1 MSAAAAPQEE
11 LKIASI
17 AERKAAPREELNPF
31 EIAKQQFD
39 RAADYLEL
47 EESMR
52 NVLRNAKRQLVV
64 SIPVRMD
71 GGETKVF
78 EGYRVQHNIAR
89 GPAKGGIRYHP
100 NVTLD
105 EVKALASWMTWK
117 CATVG
122 IPYGG
127 GKGGVVCDPKSMSRA
142 ELERLTRRY
151 AFEIAPIIGP
161 DRDIP
166 APDVYTDSQTMAW
179 IMDTIS
185 MVHGHT
191 ELGVV
196 TGKPLSLGGSQG
208 RHEATARGALY
219 ALREACAVKGIDL
232 KDARVAVQGFGN
244 AGSII
249 TKLLAIDGAKVV
261 AVCDSKTGLYN
272 QNGIYVR
279 DALKL
284 KEETGSLRG
293 LSGAKEIAPDDVLEV
308 DCDILCPSALENS
321 ITLKNVAKVK
331 ARIIAEL
338 ANGPTTPGS
347 DRVLEEQGI
356 MLIPDIL
363 ANAGG
368 VTVSYYEWVQDQY
381 SFFWSENRINQTLE
395 ATIGKAFH
403 EVHEK
408 AEYYG
413 TDMRT
418 GAYILAIDRV
428 AEATR
433 VRGIF
438 P

>member
-1 MSAAAAPQEE
+1 MATQKAFEE
-11 LKIASI
+11 Q
-17 AERKAAPREELNPF
+17 LNPF
-31 EIAKQQFD
+31 EIAKQQFN

-47 EESMR
+47 EPSMR
-52 NVLRNAKRQLVV
+52 RVLETAKRQLIV
-64 SIPVRMD
+64 SIPVKMD
-71 GGETKVF
+71 GGDVQVF
-78 EGYRVQHNIAR
+78 EGFRVQHNIAR

-127 GKGGVVCDPKSMSRA
+127 GKGGVICDPKSLSQN

-166 APDVYTDSQTMAW
+166 APDVYTDEQTMAW

-185 MVHGHT
+185 MVRGHT

-196 TGKPLSLGGSQG
+196 TGKPISLGGSQG
-208 RHEATARGALY
+208 RSEATARGCLY
-219 ALREACAVKGIDL
+219 ALREACRLKGMSLRDS
-232 KDARVAVQGFGN
+232 RVAVHGFGN
-244 AGSII
+244 AGANIAR
-249 TKLLAIDGAKVV
+249 LVAEDGARVV
-261 AVCDSKTGLYN
+261 AACDSKAGVYAES
-272 QNGIYVR
+272 GIDVAE
-279 DALKL
+279 ALKHKEVTKSLAGL
-284 KEETGSLRG
+284 K
-293 LSGAKEIAPDDVLEV
+293 GAKEVAPEDMIGV
-308 DCDILCPSALENS
+308 DCDILLPSALENA
-321 ITLKNVAKVK
+321 ITLKNVGQVK
-331 ARIIAEL
+331 AKIIAEL
-338 ANGPTTPGS
+338 ANGPTTPGA
-347 DRVLEEQGI
+347 DRVLDDEGVF
-356 MLIPDIL
+356 LIPDIL

-381 SFFWSENRINQTLE
+381 SFFWTERQINDTLE
-395 ATIGKAFH
+395 QTINTAFKT
-403 EVHEK
+403 VHET
-408 AEYYG
+408 AERYN
-413 TDMRT
+413 TEMRT
-418 GAYILAIDRV
+418 GAYILAVGRV